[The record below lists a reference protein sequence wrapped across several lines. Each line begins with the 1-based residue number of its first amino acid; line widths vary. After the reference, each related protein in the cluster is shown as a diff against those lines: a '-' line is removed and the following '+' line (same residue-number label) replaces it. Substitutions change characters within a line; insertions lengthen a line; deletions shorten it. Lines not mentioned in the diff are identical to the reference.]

1 MRVAPCR
8 GRTLREPCPKLER
21 VAGRPRPHEMGLLL
35 GKGRTPPM
43 GFNPWTAFGT
53 DINQAVLL
61 EVADAMIAT
70 GLRDAGHAHSNSTY
84 DDCRLT
90 STGPTK
96 SA

>member
-1 MRVAPCR
+1 
-8 GRTLREPCPKLER
+8 
-21 VAGRPRPHEMGLLL
+21 
-35 GKGRTPPM
+35 M